1 MRDKFNLIIAE
12 HIEPKME
19 ASRYMDREENENE
32 LKQVLG
38 DTDCAY
44 NLSPEDLLIRGKSGM
59 LVVGPNAR
67 KVIPPAPSLH
77 EHQAPRT
84 RPFVRHLRCLTK
96 DRGGST
102 RSCWC
107 AT

>member
-44 NLSPEDLLIRGKSGM
+44 NLSPEDLLIRGTYS
-59 LVVGPNAR
+59 A
-67 KVIPPAPSLH
+67 
-77 EHQAPRT
+77 QQ
-84 RPFVRHLRCLTK
+84 
-96 DRGGST
+96 
-102 RSCWC
+102 
-107 AT
+107 